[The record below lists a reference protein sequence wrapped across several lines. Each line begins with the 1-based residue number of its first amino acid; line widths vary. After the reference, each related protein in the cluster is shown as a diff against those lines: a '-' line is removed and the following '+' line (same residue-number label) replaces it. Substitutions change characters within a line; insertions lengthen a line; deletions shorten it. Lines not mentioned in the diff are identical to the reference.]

1 MNSLVLLEYDE
12 NGLKKTSYCALSAAE
27 KLGGEINVLLV
38 GSRAKEFASQAA
50 KFSIKNVLV
59 NSAPVY
65 DNGMAE
71 NIGAL
76 IAEIGKGYTHIL
88 AAATTFGKSILP
100 RAAALLNVAQ
110 ISDVIEIIN
119 PDTFKRPIYAGN
131 AIATVK
137 SDDPIKIMTI
147 RYTAFSEAVV
157 GTDNA
162 SIMELTQIFD
172 HPGARYVGS
181 HLNVSERPD
190 LASARIVV
198 AGGRA
203 LQSAEKFRKIL
214 YPLADKLNAGV
225 GASRAAV
232 DAGYVDNDYQIGQT
246 GKIVAPELYIAI
258 GISGAIQHLAGMK
271 DSKIIVAINQDAS
284 AEMMRVADYALEGDL
299 FTLVPELTEKL
310 GQTKA

>member
-310 GQTKA
+310 GQAKA

>member
-76 IAEIGKGYTHIL
+76 IAEIAKDYTHIL

-100 RAAALLNVAQ
+100 RAAALLNVAP

-203 LQSAEKFRKIL
+203 LQSAEKFREIL
-214 YPLADKLNAGV
+214 YPLADELNAGV

>member
-100 RAAALLNVAQ
+100 RAAALLNVAP

-214 YPLADKLNAGV
+214 YPLADELNAGV